1 MQRLT
6 KFKKEIFTLVCLLI
20 IFLAAM
26 VTFSVEDKKNRV
38 DAEHESK
45 NIYSCHIEYGATTYV
60 GNARYDPL
68 VETED
73 HAYIHAIAIVACTEA
88 LEMCIADRKFGWK
101 DCMSPFQQ
109 KIEGIVN
116 EIDQEYQ

>member
-6 KFKKEIFTLVCLLI
+6 KFKKEIFTLVCLLV
-20 IFLAAM
+20 IFSAAV
-26 VTFSVEDKKNRV
+26 VTFSERDKQNRF
-38 DAEHESK
+38 DTDEYASD
-45 NIYSCHIEYGATTYV
+45 NRYSCHIEYGATTYV
-60 GNARYDPL
+60 GNTRYDTL
-68 VETED
+68 VESED

-88 LEMCIADRKFGWK
+88 LDMCIADRKFGWK

-116 EIDQEYQ
+116 EIDQEV